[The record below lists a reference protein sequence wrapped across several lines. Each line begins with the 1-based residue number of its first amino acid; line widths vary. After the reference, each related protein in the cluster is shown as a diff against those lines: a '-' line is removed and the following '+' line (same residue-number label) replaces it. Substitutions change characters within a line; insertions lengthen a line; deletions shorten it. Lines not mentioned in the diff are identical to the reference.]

1 MPLSSF
7 LPSMEN
13 QGPAD
18 PGGKKVK
25 LFLKLYMFLFEITF
39 KLILGTFNVHLMNS
53 KNTSV
58 CNPKHLLMTSTL
70 VSTLVTADC
79 ELLALAIAYQCCF
92 CRCGPECMC
101 KCPCS
106 CSICHQK

>member
-25 LFLKLYMFLFEITF
+25 LFLKLYMFLFEIT
-39 KLILGTFNVHLMNS
+39 L
-53 KNTSV
+53 
-58 CNPKHLLMTSTL
+58 
-70 VSTLVTADC
+70 
-79 ELLALAIAYQCCF
+79 
-92 CRCGPECMC
+92 
-101 KCPCS
+101 
-106 CSICHQK
+106 

>member
-25 LFLKLYMFLFEITF
+25 LFLKLYMYILIWTNFL
-39 KLILGTFNVHLMNS
+39 S
-53 KNTSV
+53 
-58 CNPKHLLMTSTL
+58 
-70 VSTLVTADC
+70 
-79 ELLALAIAYQCCF
+79 
-92 CRCGPECMC
+92 
-101 KCPCS
+101 
-106 CSICHQK
+106 